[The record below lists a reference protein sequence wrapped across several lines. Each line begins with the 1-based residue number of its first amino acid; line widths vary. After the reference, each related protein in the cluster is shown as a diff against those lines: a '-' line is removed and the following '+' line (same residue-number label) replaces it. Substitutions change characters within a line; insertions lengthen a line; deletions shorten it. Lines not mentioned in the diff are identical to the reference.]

1 MKIALVCPASLPAT
15 QFGGIMFLCV
25 DIAKELSDQGH
36 EIEIFTTDLD
46 FANNAKTFNKKLP
59 KIEQFD
65 NYKINRTHT
74 WFSYSLFFINPKIYS
89 EIKKFCPD
97 IIHSIGVR
105 SFQSFM
111 AKISRMSVRS
121 QSGLYFKNRFWL

>member
-59 KIEQFD
+59 RIEQYD
-65 NYKINRTHT
+65 NYKINRTHP

-89 EIKKFCPD
+89 EIKKFHPD

-111 AKISRMSVRS
+111 AAMISKKENISKKKVTI
-121 QSGLYFKNRFWL
+121 